1 MASLFKNLDLKG
13 FMKKK
18 PPRDDSFDTNQEIKQ
33 LSKTP
38 MNKKFVTE
46 KDDIEA
52 TFKKTAK
59 SAGVEYPSGL
69 VEKLMEDSTSPIL
82 KLKKHFN
89 RPRPKE
95 LAKKHNIKLETI
107 EMASMKT
114 PSYPSGHSAQG
125 VLVGE
130 ALADMYPKAA
140 EKFRKAGKDIS
151 KSRNV
156 ARAHYKSD
164 SKFGEDL
171 GKTMFKHYKATSNK
185 NSPLKCGEG
194 YERVPG
200 TAKGSK
206 GSCRK
211 KSPMKKRL
219 EWNDSKYPDAKGK
232 FRDLSADGLAS
243 WLMKTRGKTNLK
255 AIIGSLNQQINFN
268 TKDSDKSYRDKME
281 RTKNIVRKRMGK
293 DSPMKKQKGGGT
305 TKTCLPAAKIR
316 GLSKEKRQQ
325 LVSSKKAAGAQGK
338 YKRSSKTNVK
348 GARKKGATLRD
359 WFQKEDWRRVDDP
372 SKKCGE

>member
-1 MASLFKNLDLKG
+1 MKN
-13 FMKKK
+13 K
-18 PPRDDSFDTNQEIKQ
+18 PPSDNSFDTDQELKQ
-33 LSKTP
+33 LSKIP

-46 KDDIEA
+46 KDDVEA
-52 TFKKTAK
+52 TFKKTSKA
-59 SAGVEYPSGL
+59 AGVEYPEGL
-69 VEKLMEDSTSPIL
+69 VKKLMNDSTGPIL

-89 RPRPKE
+89 RPRPSS
-95 LAKKHNIKLETI
+95 LAKKKNMKLESI
-107 EMASMKT
+107 ELKSMQT

-125 VLVGE
+125 ALIGE
-130 ALADMYPKAA
+130 ALADMYPRAA
-140 EKFRKAGKDIS
+140 AKFRKAGKDIS
-151 KSRNV
+151 NSRNV

-164 SKFGEDL
+164 SKFGEEL
-171 GKTMFKHYKATSNK
+171 GKKMYKHYKAGIS
-185 NSPLKCGEG
+185 
-194 YERVPG
+194 
-200 TAKGSK
+200 
-206 GSCRK
+206 
-211 KSPMKKRL
+211 KSPIKKRL
-219 EWNDSKYPDAKGK
+219 EWNDSKYPDAKGR

-325 LVSSKKAAGAQGK
+325 LVSSKKSAGAKGK